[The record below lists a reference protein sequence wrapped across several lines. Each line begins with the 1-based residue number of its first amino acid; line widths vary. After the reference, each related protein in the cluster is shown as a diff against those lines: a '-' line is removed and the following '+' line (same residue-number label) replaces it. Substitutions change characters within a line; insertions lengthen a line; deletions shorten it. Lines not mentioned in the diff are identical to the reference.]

1 MESIKHFIDYL
12 SAPTISFTLLTVFSL
27 FIFPPT
33 DWFDKKSRQLG
44 FHKIWTNV
52 GGLIVFILITLFFVV
67 GYYDPNFNLTLTK
80 PDNFPIILMIY
91 GMFFYLWWGMK
102 QAYIND
108 ERLERGEKPTEYHDP
123 DDKELEWP
131 DLVYIEFIAL
141 LVFMVFLIVWSILVG
156 APLEEPANPAATPN
170 PSKAPWYFL
179 GLQEMLVYFDP
190 WIAGI
195 VFPML
200 IIFGMMAIPYMD
212 INKKGDGY
220 YSFKERRVGIFIFM
234 YGWLALWVFLII
246 IGTFFRGPNWNF
258 FGPFEWWDPHKVVAL
273 NNINLS
279 EYIWVIGLNKALPAN
294 ALLRESMG
302 FVAVFVYLGVLP
314 LILAKSLLKEM
325 YEAYG
330 PVRYSFL
337 MFFGLSMLS
346 LPIKMYLRWLFNL
359 KYIIAI
365 PEWFFNI

>member
-1 MESIKHFIDYL
+1 
-12 SAPTISFTLLTVFSL
+12 
-27 FIFPPT
+27 
-33 DWFDKKSRQLG
+33 
-44 FHKIWTNV
+44 
-52 GGLIVFILITLFFVV
+52 
-67 GYYDPNFNLTLTK
+67 
-80 PDNFPIILMIY
+80 
-91 GMFFYLWWGMK
+91 
-102 QAYIND
+102 
-108 ERLERGEKPTEYHDP
+108 
-123 DDKELEWP
+123 
-131 DLVYIEFIAL
+131 
-141 LVFMVFLIVWSILVG
+141 VWSILVG

-234 YGWLALWVFLII
+234 YGWLALWVFLIV

-279 EYIWVIGLNKALPAN
+279 EYIWVIGMNKALPAN
-294 ALLRESMG
+294 ALVRESMG

-314 LILAKSLLKEM
+314 FILAKSLLKDM

-330 PVRYSFL
+330 SVRYSFL
-337 MFFGLSMLS
+337 MFFGLAMLS

>member
-1 MESIKHFIDYL
+1 
-12 SAPTISFTLLTVFSL
+12 
-27 FIFPPT
+27 
-33 DWFDKKSRQLG
+33 
-44 FHKIWTNV
+44 
-52 GGLIVFILITLFFVV
+52 
-67 GYYDPNFNLTLTK
+67 
-80 PDNFPIILMIY
+80 
-91 GMFFYLWWGMK
+91 MFFYIWWGMK
-102 QAYIND
+102 QAYEND
-108 ERLERGEKPTEYHDP
+108 ARLAEGKKPNEYHDP
-123 DDKELEWP
+123 DDKVLVWP

-141 LVFMVFLIVWSILVG
+141 LLFMVFLIVWSLLAA
-156 APLEEPANPAATPN
+156 APLEEPANPASTPN

-220 YSFKERRVGIFIFM
+220 YSFKERRVGMFIFM

-273 NNINLS
+273 NTINLS
-279 EYIWVIGLNKALPAN
+279 EYIWVIGLNKALPTN
-294 ALLRESMG
+294 ALVRESMG
-302 FVAVFVYLGVLP
+302 FVAVFIYLGALP

-325 YEAYG
+325 YKAYG
-330 PVRYSFL
+330 PIRYSFL